1 MDNLKN
7 MTVVKRDGTEVP
19 FDSEKIYNA
28 VEKAYISVGKPLLC
42 RGEWPDD
49 YIWQITEWVMLK
61 IASTEVLKISVEE
74 IQDIVEEM
82 LMEEVPNVAKAYIL
96 YRQKRTEARMAK
108 SEMMK
113 NVEKLVQEMN
123 HDNANTQNSAASKM
137 YGIAESVS
145 KEYFLSKMSA
155 RHAENHRKGR
165 IYIHDLGYYGLTW
178 NCFFNPLGKM
188 LKNGFDN
195 GVGYIR
201 PPKRIASAVA
211 LACII
216 LQSSQND
223 MFGGQGFLNFDT
235 DLAPYVAKER
245 EWQRSNMKNGSEED
259 VEEATE
265 KAVYQAM
272 EAFVYNMNTMR
283 SRSGAQVT
291 FSSVCFGTDT
301 SEDAR
306 MISRNLFKAYMAGL
320 GNGENPIFPNLCYRL
335 KDGIN
340 LHKGEPNF
348 DITELA
354 IECVGKRIQPRF
366 VFADSPAYDGLSL
379 SDIGTMGCRTAIRS
393 NINSDERHHGSDAKG
408 NLFFNTISL
417 PYLALEAK
425 RKCEENKEPDLRY
438 VFNKI
443 LFEAVTDAIDEL
455 LERYEVVKNFRVKD
469 IPFVGQWYM
478 GSDGNGDGLKPDD
491 TVESMVRHGSLS
503 VGFVGL
509 AECLNVLVGH
519 HHGESREAQELGLD
533 IVGYI
538 RGRTNVATEKYRL
551 NIVTFATPAESSC
564 YTLLKKAR
572 DEFGI
577 VEGVTD
583 KEYFTN
589 STHLP
594 VSFECDMKKKIDIEA
609 PYHLLCNGGHIFYIE
624 TGSSPKWNPSG
635 VLKTLQYIAKSGIV
649 YGGLNW
655 QHNYCN
661 KCGWQG
667 SLGNN
672 DKEPICPRC
681 GSKDIKITRIITG
694 YLSTTDHFNAG
705 KLAESGDR
713 TAHA

>member
-1 MDNLKN
+1 MNQN
-7 MTVVKRDGTEVP
+7 ISVIKRDGTSVS
-19 FDSEKIYNA
+19 FNSEKIREA
-28 VEKAYISVGKPLLC
+28 VAKAFKACDGEGKTYGSLLPC
-42 RGEWPDD
+42 NVTNKVCHKIEIYGLANDKD
-49 YIWQITEWVMLK
+49 SIT
-61 IASTEVLKISVEE
+61 VEE
-74 IQDIVEEM
+74 IQDIVEDV
-82 LMEEVPNVAKAYIL
+82 LMENYPDVAKAYIL

-108 SEMMK
+108 SDMMK
-113 NVEKLVQEMN
+113 TVESLVKEMN

-145 KEYFLSKMSA
+145 KEYFLSKMSTK
-155 RHAENHRKGR
+155 HAENHRKGR

-178 NCFFNPLGKM
+178 NCFFNPLGEM
-188 LKNGFDN
+188 LKKGFNN
-195 GVGYIR
+195 GVGHIR
-201 PPKRIASAVA
+201 PPKRIGSAVA

-259 VEEATE
+259 VEKATE

-291 FSSVCFGTDT
+291 FSSVNFGTDT

-340 LHKGEPNF
+340 LHEGEPNF

-354 IECVGKRIQPRF
+354 IECVGERIQPRF
-366 VFADSPAYDGLSL
+366 VFADSPAYNGLNL
-379 SDIGTMGCRTAIRS
+379 SDVGTMGCRTAVRGDV
-393 NINSDERHHGSDAKG
+393 NADERHHGSDARG

-425 RKCEENKEPDLRY
+425 RKFKTKDISSLCCYFDDL
-438 VFNKI
+438 
-443 LFEAVTDAIDEL
+443 LLEAIDEAIGEL

-478 GSDGNGDGLKPDD
+478 GHEGLNPDD
-491 TVESMVRHGSLS
+491 TVENMVKHGSLS

-509 AECLNVLVGH
+509 AECLKALTGH
-519 HHGESREAQELGLD
+519 HHGESENAQDIGIDTVRRIRWKTDEATKKYGL
-533 IVGYI
+533 
-538 RGRTNVATEKYRL
+538 NFS
-551 NIVTFATPAESSC
+551 TFATPAESAC

-672 DKEPICPRC
+672 DKEPVCPEC

>member
-223 MFGGQGFLNFDT
+223 MF
-235 DLAPYVAKER
+235 
-245 EWQRSNMKNGSEED
+245 
-259 VEEATE
+259 
-265 KAVYQAM
+265 
-272 EAFVYNMNTMR
+272 
-283 SRSGAQVT
+283 
-291 FSSVCFGTDT
+291 
-301 SEDAR
+301 
-306 MISRNLFKAYMAGL
+306 
-320 GNGENPIFPNLCYRL
+320 RL
-335 KDGIN
+335 
-340 LHKGEPNF
+340 
-348 DITELA
+348 
-354 IECVGKRIQPRF
+354 IQ
-366 VFADSPAYDGLSL
+366 SIWTL
-379 SDIGTMGCRTAIRS
+379 
-393 NINSDERHHGSDAKG
+393 
-408 NLFFNTISL
+408 
-417 PYLALEAK
+417 
-425 RKCEENKEPDLRY
+425 
-438 VFNKI
+438 
-443 LFEAVTDAIDEL
+443 
-455 LERYEVVKNFRVKD
+455 
-469 IPFVGQWYM
+469 
-478 GSDGNGDGLKPDD
+478 
-491 TVESMVRHGSLS
+491 VR
-503 VGFVGL
+503 
-509 AECLNVLVGH
+509 
-519 HHGESREAQELGLD
+519 
-533 IVGYI
+533 
-538 RGRTNVATEKYRL
+538 
-551 NIVTFATPAESSC
+551 
-564 YTLLKKAR
+564 
-572 DEFGI
+572 
-577 VEGVTD
+577 
-583 KEYFTN
+583 
-589 STHLP
+589 
-594 VSFECDMKKKIDIEA
+594 
-609 PYHLLCNGGHIFYIE
+609 
-624 TGSSPKWNPSG
+624 
-635 VLKTLQYIAKSGIV
+635 
-649 YGGLNW
+649 
-655 QHNYCN
+655 
-661 KCGWQG
+661 
-667 SLGNN
+667 
-672 DKEPICPRC
+672 
-681 GSKDIKITRIITG
+681 
-694 YLSTTDHFNAG
+694 
-705 KLAESGDR
+705 
-713 TAHA
+713 

>member
-1 MDNLKN
+1 M
-7 MTVVKRDGTEVP
+7 
-19 FDSEKIYNA
+19 
-28 VEKAYISVGKPLLC
+28 
-42 RGEWPDD
+42 
-49 YIWQITEWVMLK
+49 
-61 IASTEVLKISVEE
+61 
-74 IQDIVEEM
+74 
-82 LMEEVPNVAKAYIL
+82 
-96 YRQKRTEARMAK
+96 
-108 SEMMK
+108 
-113 NVEKLVQEMN
+113 
-123 HDNANTQNSAASKM
+123 
-137 YGIAESVS
+137 
-145 KEYFLSKMSA
+145 
-155 RHAENHRKGR
+155 
-165 IYIHDLGYYGLTW
+165 
-178 NCFFNPLGKM
+178 
-188 LKNGFDN
+188 
-195 GVGYIR
+195 
-201 PPKRIASAVA
+201 
-211 LACII
+211 
-216 LQSSQND
+216 
-223 MFGGQGFLNFDT
+223 GGQGFLNFDT

-245 EWQRSNMKNGSEED
+245 EWQRSNMKNDSEED
-259 VEEATE
+259 VEKATE

-301 SEDAR
+301 SKDAR
-306 MISRNLFKAYMAGL
+306 MISRNLFEAYMAGL

-340 LHKGEPNF
+340 LHEGEPNF

-425 RKCEENKEPDLRY
+425 RRAESKGIRRSEPDFWY
-438 VFNKI
+438 IFE
-443 LFEAVTDAIDEL
+443 EAVNDAIDEL

-478 GSDGNGDGLKPDD
+478 GSDGDGDGNGDGLKPDD
-491 TVESMVRHGSLS
+491 TVESMVKHGSLS

-509 AECLNVLVGH
+509 AECLEVLFGR
-519 HHGESREAQELGLD
+519 HHGESEYAQEVGLY
-533 IVGYI
+533 IVRTI
-538 RGRTNVATEKYRL
+538 RQKTDEATEKYRL
-551 NIVTFATPAESSC
+551 NIVTFATPAESAC

-672 DKEPICPRC
+672 DKEPVCPEC